1 VYKHEG
7 VEYFL
12 SEDIAQ
18 YFEVERN
25 TVNQWVK
32 RNLIVPTKQVRIGR
46 HLHNLFTEQ
55 SVKDFA
61 NKKYGSKR

>member
-1 VYKHEG
+1 MYKHEG

-12 SEDIAQ
+12 SEDIAD

-32 RNLIVPTKQVRIGR
+32 RGFITPACQVRIGR
-46 HLHNLFTEQ
+46 YLHNLFTEQ
-55 SVKDFA
+55 SVKDYA
-61 NKKYGSKR
+61 QRKYGYTL

>member
-1 VYKHEG
+1 MYKHEG

-12 SEDIAQ
+12 TDDIAT

-25 TVNQWVK
+25 TVNQWV
-32 RNLIVPTKQVRIGR
+32 RRGLIAPTTKVKLGR
-46 HLHNLFTEQ
+46 YTHSLFTEQ

-61 NKKYGSKR
+61 NKKYGS

>member
-32 RNLIVPTKQVRIGR
+32 RNLIIPATKVRIGR
-46 HLHNLFTEQ
+46 YMHCLFTEQ

-61 NKKYGSKR
+61 NKKYGS